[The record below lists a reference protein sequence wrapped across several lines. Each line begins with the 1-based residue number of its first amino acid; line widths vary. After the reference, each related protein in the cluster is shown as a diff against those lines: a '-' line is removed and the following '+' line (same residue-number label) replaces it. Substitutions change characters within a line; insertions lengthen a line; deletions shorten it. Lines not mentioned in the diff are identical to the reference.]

1 MVTSEH
7 AHGGYPR
14 PIVLKPGCN
23 PYQGRERES
32 SGTGLDS
39 WHNGFAVVLLNA
51 MQCVN
56 KILGS
61 KGSLRTIL

>member
-23 PYQGRERES
+23 PYQERERES

-39 WHNGFAVVLLNA
+39 TPG
-51 MQCVN
+51 
-56 KILGS
+56 ITD
-61 KGSLRTIL
+61 SL